1 MKMRRLIM
9 DNKLLSQECVD
20 YCNLL
25 ENLSTTE
32 DKIRNKLLDIIQLY
46 DHHAYLIDS
55 YFIYNEEFLT
65 VNYMASYLGD
75 SDNETYLVRIKWL
88 DLDRSEIKK
97 LIEAEEEERRKQA
110 EIRKQEE
117 LERYKKELEEKERQ
131 EYKRLKAKF
140 ETKDNNEK

>member
-1 MKMRRLIM
+1 MAK
-9 DNKLLSQECVD
+9 KLLSEECVD

-46 DHHAYLIDS
+46 DHHAYSIES
-55 YFIYNEEFLT
+55 YFIYDEEFLT

>member
-1 MKMRRLIM
+1 MAEKLFSEQFREYYKLIESLGESK
-9 DNKLLSQECVD
+9 DKF
-20 YCNLL
+20 
-25 ENLSTTE
+25 E
-32 DKIRNKLLDIIQLY
+32 DKILDIIQLY
-46 DHHAYLIDS
+46 DHHAYSIES

-75 SDNETYLVRIKWL
+75 SDNETYLLRIKWL

-97 LIEAEEEERRKQA
+97 LIEAEEEERRKRE

-117 LERYKKELEEKERQ
+117 QERRKKEAEEKERQ
-131 EYKRLKAKF
+131 EYERLKAKF